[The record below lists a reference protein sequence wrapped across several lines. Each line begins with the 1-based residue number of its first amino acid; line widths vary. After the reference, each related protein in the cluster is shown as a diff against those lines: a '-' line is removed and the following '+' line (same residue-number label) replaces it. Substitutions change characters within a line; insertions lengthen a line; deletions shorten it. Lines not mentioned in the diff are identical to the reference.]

1 MSKIIIKKNFVS
13 GSITDRGAI
22 KKINQDKIYLS
33 STKTESGEAI
43 FAVVC
48 GGVGGLARGDVAANT
63 VAWEFSQWF
72 KYHIGE
78 AIEDPGRIEKD
89 WRELTEELDE
99 RIWGY
104 GRQKGIKLGT
114 TMSVLLILPDKTYYT
129 IDVGD
134 NRIYRIVENKFQ
146 QENKKQPKG
155 KGKDSQ
161 SVMGGSD
168 MVEPNFAN
176 GSINS
181 EESFLL
187 CTKGFYHMLFSKK
200 LDKKLLKDGLEKD
213 AQIRKKL
220 EEVIKELT
228 NHGEKD
234 NISAVLIKVC

>member
-1 MSKIIIKKNFVS
+1 MSKTIKKKYVS

-33 STKTESGEAI
+33 STKTESGEAML
-43 FAVVC
+43 AVVC
-48 GGVGGLARGDVAANT
+48 GGMGGLARGDVAANT
-63 VAWEFSQWF
+63 VAREFSLWF

-78 AIEDPGRIEKD
+78 AIENPGRIEKD
-89 WRELTEELDE
+89 WREIAEELNE

-114 TMSVLLILPDKTYYT
+114 TMTVLLILPDKTYYT

-134 NRIYRIVENKFQ
+134 NRIYRIVGNKFQ
-146 QENKKQPKG
+146 QENKKQPKE
-155 KGKDSQ
+155 KGKNSRDM
-161 SVMGGSD
+161 MGFSD
-168 MVEPNFAN
+168 LVEPDFAN

-187 CTKGFYHMLFSKK
+187 CTNGFYHMLFSKK
-200 LDKKLLKDGLEKD
+200 LDKKLLEDGLEKD

-228 NHGEKD
+228 NLGEKD
-234 NISAVLIKVC
+234 NISAILIKVC